1 MDDDGRQIALKMLEI
16 AALRII
22 KMDDRD
28 QEVIGLLRI
37 VIRLLGNRA
46 SAEECRAM
54 LAITG
59 LRSAASAHC

>member
-16 AALRII
+16 AALPII

-37 VIRLLGNRA
+37 VIRLLGRV

-59 LRSAASAHC
+59 LRSAARAHC

>member
-16 AALRII
+16 TALQII

-37 VIRLLGNRA
+37 VIRLLGNRV
-46 SAEECRAM
+46 SAEECPAM
-54 LAITG
+54 IAITG